1 MTVDPKEKIQ
11 LVEEPYTGIQG
22 EGINVGLPMTF
33 IRIQGCPVGCTWCD
47 TKQSWAQ
54 NNGNEYTFEEIG
66 DYILD
71 LGVSH
76 IWFTGGEPTV
86 DIEKLKRLIRYV
98 KSVEIQEGLEQTCYV
113 CTAGVNMD
121 KELLGLAS
129 ITLDIKNSNIA
140 KIPTTG
146 EIMSMIYADIDWN
159 ITQKHEFKI
168 VKEDSKVNLA
178 QD

>member
-121 KELLGLAS
+121 KELLGLAH
-129 ITLDIKNSNIA
+129 ITLD
-140 KIPTTG
+140 
-146 EIMSMIYADIDWN
+146 
-159 ITQKHEFKI
+159 
-168 VKEDSKVNLA
+168 VKSS
-178 QD
+178 